1 MGKLLGQGAYAMV
14 REAVHIETGFMVAM
28 KIYDKYKLHQ
38 NQNIKKSVQREIKV
52 LSLLSQVS
60 AEAHELLP
68 YGQSSAKLPSSQHGL
83 RNDSCAGGHPS
94 IMKLY
99 DAIDTQRQLYLVLE
113 NCLGKMLHTVVKE

>member
-1 MGKLLGQGAYAMV
+1 MNYTEVGEYRMGKLLGQGAYAMV

-38 NQNIKKSVQREIKV
+38 NQNIKKSVQREIRV

-68 YGQSSAKLPSSQHGL
+68 YGQSSAKLPWS
-83 RNDSCAGGHPS
+83 
-94 IMKLY
+94 
-99 DAIDTQRQLYLVLE
+99 
-113 NCLGKMLHTVVKE
+113 